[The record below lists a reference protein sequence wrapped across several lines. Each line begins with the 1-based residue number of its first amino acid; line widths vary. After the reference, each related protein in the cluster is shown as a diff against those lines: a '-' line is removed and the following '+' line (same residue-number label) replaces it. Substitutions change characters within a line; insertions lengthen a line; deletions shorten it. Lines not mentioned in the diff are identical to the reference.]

1 MAAETAIQ
9 DEMTPAERRRL
20 KVRDAIIGAAEEI
33 FAEEGEAG
41 LSMRRIAERIDY
53 SPAALYKY
61 FDSKEALF
69 REIREGFFERLY
81 KRMLAVSS
89 DVEDGPLLCTRCM
102 RAYVETGLEQPAH
115 YKLAFADIAED
126 EDETH
131 DTYAFAAAGH
141 LRQMIQKSID
151 EGWFRPVDVQVAAT
165 SVWAAS
171 HGLTLL
177 AVTVPDF
184 PCDLPG
190 LSEPVDNPPADMK
203 GVVRYALDDLIEFH
217 AGIVLR
223 GMGSAR
229 LIERLDAGDTF

>member
-9 DEMTPAERRRL
+9 DDLTPAERRRL

-33 FAEEGEAG
+33 FAEEGESG

-69 REIREGFFERLY
+69 QEIREGFFERLLN
-81 KRMLAVSS
+81 RMQAVTNE
-89 DVEDGPLLCTRCM
+89 VETGPILCTQCM

-115 YKLAFADIAED
+115 YKLAFAGVAE
-126 EDETH
+126 EDDPEKG
-131 DTYAFAAAGH
+131 TYAFAAAGH
-141 LRQMIQKSID
+141 LKQMIEQSIS
-151 EGWFRPVDVQVAAT
+151 EGWFRKMDVQFAAT

-177 AVTVPDF
+177 AITVPDF
-184 PCDLPG
+184 PDDIPG
-190 LSEPVDNPPADMK
+190 LSDAGENPPGDMK
-203 GVVRYALDDLIEFH
+203 HVVRHALDELIDFH
-217 AGIVLR
+217 AAMVMR
-223 GMGSAR
+223 GLGSTR
-229 LIERLDAGDTF
+229 LIQRLNDGEAY

>member
-1 MAAETAIQ
+1 MAAETATQ

-33 FAEEGEAG
+33 FAEDGEAG

-69 REIREGFFERLY
+69 REIREGFFERLLV
-81 KRMLAVSS
+81 RMQSVCS
-89 DVEDGPLLCTRCM
+89 DVDEGPLLCTRCM

-115 YKLAFADIAED
+115 YKLAFSGIPEEDAEAQ
-126 EDETH
+126 

-141 LRQMIQKSID
+141 LRKMIQQSID

-190 LSEPVDNPPADMK
+190 LSEPIDQARANMK
-203 GVVRYALDDLIEFH
+203 AVVRYALDDLIEFH
-217 AGIVLR
+217 AGMVLR
-223 GMGSAR
+223 GLGASR
-229 LIERLDAGDTF
+229 LIERLDAGDSF